1 MFYLLPLIFC
11 IVGGVLLMIQGGNY
25 AALGAIMTVMSFIPV
40 VNWILLLTAFLAAG
54 IKGII
59 ASRKKE

>member
-1 MFYLLPLIFC
+1 
-11 IVGGVLLMIQGGNY
+11 MIQGGNY

-40 VNWILLLTAFLAAG
+40 VNWVILLTAFLAAG